1 MTMNKKLYNKMR
13 KYFYRVMIKSDA
25 YYAATYTFEGSEQ
38 NRFTAQQLA
47 DIYNGVGGYKAFL
60 NGDMLVIIN
69 RDKE

>member
-25 YYAATYTFEGSEQ
+25 YYAATYSFEGSEQ

-47 DIYNGVGGYKAFL
+47 DIYNGAGYKASL
-60 NGDMLVIIN
+60 NGNMLVIIN
-69 RDKE
+69 RNKE